1 MAVDHIIIG
10 SGVKARVTDETLG
23 LKDDRVLRQAQ
34 DTIMGALI
42 VSGGSGYTAAKRL
55 GA

>member
-10 SGVKARVTDETLG
+10 SGIKARVTGETLG

-34 DTIMGALI
+34 GAVTGALI
-42 VSGGSGYTAAKRL
+42 VKGGSGYTAAKRL